1 MKVIGIKFK
10 EGGKVYYFAP
20 REDETYEEGMQVV
33 VETSKSTEFATVAF
47 LPREAEESEITQP
60 LKPILRIATDKD
72 RETVRRNAER
82 RPQAL
87 KTAQEKIEKHGL
99 DMKLID
105 CEFAFDGNKV
115 VFYFAAEGRVDFR
128 ELVKDLASTFH
139 MRIELRQVGIR
150 DETRILGGFGPCG
163 RECCCAGALPEFRKV
178 SIKMAKVQGLS
189 LNPSKISGLCGR
201 LMCCLSYEN
210 EYYSEAYK
218 KMPRI
223 GAEVSTPEGRG
234 TVVSDNMLK
243 MLVRVKIEKD
253 GGLVYKDF
261 PVADVTVRAKG
272 AAAAE
277 EEEERTERPDRAEQ
291 GGRRADRQGERRRE
305 RKERSEREP
314 RGEQGERKKNR
325 PQENRQNRRGKPGR
339 EERPSRREG
348 QAAPGEG
355 AEAPSEE

>member
-1 MKVIGIKFK
+1 M
-10 EGGKVYYFAP
+10 
-20 REDETYEEGMQVV
+20 
-33 VETSKSTEFATVAF
+33 
-47 LPREAEESEITQP
+47 
-60 LKPILRIATDKD
+60 
-72 RETVRRNAER
+72 
-82 RPQAL
+82 
-87 KTAQEKIEKHGL
+87 
-99 DMKLID
+99 
-105 CEFAFDGNKV
+105 
-115 VFYFAAEGRVDFR
+115 
-128 ELVKDLASTFH
+128 
-139 MRIELRQVGIR
+139 GIR

-223 GAEVSTPEGRG
+223 GAEVSTPEGKG

-277 EEEERTERPDRAEQ
+277 EEEERTDRPDRAEK
-291 GGRRADRQGERRRE
+291 GGRRADKQGERRRE
-305 RKERSEREP
+305 RKERPEREP